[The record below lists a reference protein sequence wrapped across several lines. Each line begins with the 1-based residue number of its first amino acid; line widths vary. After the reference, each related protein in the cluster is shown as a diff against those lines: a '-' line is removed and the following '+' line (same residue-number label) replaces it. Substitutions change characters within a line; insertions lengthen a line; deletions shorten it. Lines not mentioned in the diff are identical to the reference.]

1 MALASTK
8 PPPGENQR
16 PASGPALK
24 ATSVRDL
31 TTSDLDVVFQPIV
44 DLQTG
49 FTFAYEALTRCKW
62 PEFKNPL
69 VLFQQAEAER
79 ACGPLVQS
87 LRGRAAVRQPT
98 PARAERR
105 LAGAPR

>member
-8 PPPGENQR
+8 PPPGDFQR
-16 PASGPALK
+16 TSSGAAAK
-24 ATSVRDL
+24 ISSVRDL
-31 TTSDLDVVFQPIV
+31 TTGDLDVVFQPIV
-44 DLQTG
+44 DLHTG

-79 ACGPLVQS
+79 ACGPLGARSARWRS
-87 LRGRAAVRQPT
+87 LAAQTHRCSSICT
-98 PARAERR
+98 RTS
-105 LAGAPR
+105 